1 MAVAQGYGKTVT
13 SGSVFAYD
21 VADTRNS
28 YIGEPTTNVFTH
40 YGTVGQGSG
49 ADNGVTFSING
60 TGTFIRLGY
69 GQSFGDYTIK
79 PEDVVYKYNLGNNGC
94 HYHGNSV
101 SIPSGKYVTFTFDY
115 YVSPGTTIEN
125 TYLANL
131 ENYGGSALGGGIGAP
146 NSLTGVWQTVTATFG
161 PTGGS
166 GTQAMFLYP
175 GGCGPRFG
183 NTGYILYKNPQV
195 EFLPHKTPFVQTT
208 RSATQGLLP
217 LVGNS
222 TIDLTNVSFDSNAK
236 MVFDGT
242 NDRIDT
248 SITNVV
254 NNASYEVILYCRGN
268 VSTHNMYM
276 GQYLPYMGVFG
287 GNTIYYS
294 DSINGV
300 QTVLQTNSGTIAYN
314 TYYHVVC
321 MREYNGTNT
330 VKRIY
335 INGNL
340 MASTTVSGAKSAFA
354 NPDTVTVGDGAAF
367 TWYPFYGEIP
377 VAKIYNRALSAGEV
391 RQNYLH
397 YKTRFNLS

>member
-28 YIGEPTTNVFTH
+28 YIGEPTVNQYTNPDFSN
-40 YGTVGQGSG
+40 GTTGWAFASWDGNVTYTTEAVTGPFGKTINALKLTKNATSAYSHFHQYNSG
-49 ADNGVTFSING
+49 KYTTGNQYTLSAWVKG
-60 TGTFIRLGY
+60 TGTFRGNTQWGGIV
-69 GQSFGDYTIK
+69 QSFT
-79 PEDVVYKYNLGNNGC
+79 
-94 HYHGNSV
+94 
-101 SIPSGKYVTFTFDY
+101 
-115 YVSPGTTIEN
+115 
-125 TYLANL
+125 
-131 ENYGGSALGGGIGAP
+131 
-146 NSLTGVWQTVTATFG
+146 LTGDWQYVQYTVTAPNNDNFPYWAAEALT
-161 PTGGS
+161 TGTVFYMVYAQS
-166 GTQAMFLYP
+166 EQKSHA
-175 GGCGPRFG
+175 
-183 NTGYILYKNPQV
+183 
-195 EFLPHKTPFVQTT
+195 TPFVNGT

-222 TIDLTNVSFDSNAK
+222 TLNLSTVSFDSNAQ
-236 MVFDGT
+236 MAFDGT

-268 VSTHNMYM
+268 VSTYNMYM
-276 GQYLPYMGVFG
+276 GQYLPYMGVFE
-287 GNTIYYS
+287 GNAIYYS
-294 DSINGV
+294 DYINGV